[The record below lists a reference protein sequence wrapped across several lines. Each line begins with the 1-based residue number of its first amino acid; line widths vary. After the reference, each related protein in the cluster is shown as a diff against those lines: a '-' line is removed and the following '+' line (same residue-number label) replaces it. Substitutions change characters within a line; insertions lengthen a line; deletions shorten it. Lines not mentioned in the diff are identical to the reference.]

1 MFPVHMQ
8 KKVKNSKG
16 ILYLLKNRVYDYKI
30 STRKFFLDFS
40 FRLKTNENEKKR
52 KKRMKPKKNEKYE

>member
-1 MFPVHMQ
+1 MFLVHMQ

-40 FRLKTNENEKKR
+40 FRLKTNENEKKTKNTNENG
-52 KKRMKPKKNEKYE
+52 KKSSV